1 MLHASTVA
9 LCLVCFL
16 NNFGLLKCRSTADYS
31 EYEVGLIGDCL
42 RSCAS
47 LAAELEGTK
56 SKTSSRQTCVE
67 KCLEKIKE
75 DKMVVRDKRSTTSGK
90 QLLTPLSRRRKRSY
104 RVTGDNSSP
113 LCPSGS
119 GENKYASIRSA
130 ERKRYE
136 NSDTWYLNISWI
148 PKDERITNFTGYAF
162 LYEYPGIE
170 PLLYKYIVLQKN
182 ETNVVLNESA
192 LTNWTY
198 EDDFNFKVIAL
209 PCQNDRFESFEDLYL
224 YLSSIEGTVP
234 ATATATLPT
243 TDATKP
249 DGNITTTVRFALTTV
264 RSTNTTAVT
273 AAIASIVTI
282 GTLGLIFGIAYILF
296 RNNRL
301 SSSEMVERPSLSPGF
316 SYDAFIIF
324 NREDQAWVESEL
336 LQILEKKHGFKC
348 CVHYRDFEVGA
359 SFVHNMS
366 ISVQISR
373 KVIAV
378 VSKNFFTSTWC
389 NYELEQA
396 MHKQAQENDNSV
408 IVIKKD
414 NVTSEKLPLALRGR
428 SFIDYSN
435 KVERKTWVSKL
446 IKALESDRN

>member
-1 MLHASTVA
+1 MKWY
-9 LCLVCFL
+9 F
-16 NNFGLLKCRSTADYS
+16 
-31 EYEVGLIGDCL
+31 I
-42 RSCAS
+42 
-47 LAAELEGTK
+47 
-56 SKTSSRQTCVE
+56 
-67 KCLEKIKE
+67 
-75 DKMVVRDKRSTTSGK
+75 
-90 QLLTPLSRRRKRSY
+90 LS
-104 RVTGDNSSP
+104 
-113 LCPSGS
+113 
-119 GENKYASIRSA
+119 
-130 ERKRYE
+130 
-136 NSDTWYLNISWI
+136 
-148 PKDERITNFTGYAF
+148 
-162 LYEYPGIE
+162 
-170 PLLYKYIVLQKN
+170 
-182 ETNVVLNESA
+182 
-192 LTNWTY
+192 
-198 EDDFNFKVIAL
+198 
-209 PCQNDRFESFEDLYL
+209 
-224 YLSSIEGTVP
+224 
-234 ATATATLPT
+234 
-243 TDATKP
+243 
-249 DGNITTTVRFALTTV
+249 
-264 RSTNTTAVT
+264 
-273 AAIASIVTI
+273 
-282 GTLGLIFGIAYILF
+282 
-296 RNNRL
+296 
-301 SSSEMVERPSLSPGF
+301 GF